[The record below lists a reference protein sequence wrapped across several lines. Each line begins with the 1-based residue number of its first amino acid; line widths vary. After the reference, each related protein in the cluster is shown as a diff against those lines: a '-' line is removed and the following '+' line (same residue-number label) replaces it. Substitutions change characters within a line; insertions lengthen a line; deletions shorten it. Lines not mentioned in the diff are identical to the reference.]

1 MHNNI
6 QTGFLIIINSFKE
19 FDSSLFVIHSS
30 LTLHLLYKQSSHLE
44 HQSTHNPCK
53 AGGIAGGED
62 SPFPFA
68 CFTLNGGN
76 SRNTREIEEN
86 KEQEAI
92 SRERGYRSS
101 LIIRDVV
108 NFGNIGLHLMAETLI
123 LATFIIIPIIIRET
137 VVVAIE
143 HTHC

>member
-53 AGGIAGGED
+53 AGGIAGG
-62 SPFPFA
+62 
-68 CFTLNGGN
+68 
-76 SRNTREIEEN
+76 
-86 KEQEAI
+86 
-92 SRERGYRSS
+92 
-101 LIIRDVV
+101 
-108 NFGNIGLHLMAETLI
+108 
-123 LATFIIIPIIIRET
+123 
-137 VVVAIE
+137 
-143 HTHC
+143 